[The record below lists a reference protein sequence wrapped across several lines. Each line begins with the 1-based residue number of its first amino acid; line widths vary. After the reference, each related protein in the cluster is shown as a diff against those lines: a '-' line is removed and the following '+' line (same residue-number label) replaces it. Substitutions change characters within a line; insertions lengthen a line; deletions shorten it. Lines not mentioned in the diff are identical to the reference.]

1 MAGHRQLFGGREDP
15 HPDVAATLGRQNERR
30 LGEVHLF
37 GDELHLLRRQFAGL
51 GEDGQLIAFEAAIG
65 EDVEVEVAVHGV
77 AVEDDRVP
85 RPLRRANQGVVWMSA
100 VTAAASVRLY
110 AVASRIGVATTRHAP
125 PPRSNALL
133 RTHASPGFP
142 LAVRYPVDTRRTL
155 VGETE
160 ERWRVAVR

>member
-1 MAGHRQLFGGREDP
+1 M
-15 HPDVAATLGRQNERR
+15 
-30 LGEVHLF
+30 
-37 GDELHLLRRQFAGL
+37 LRRQFAGL

-85 RPLRRANQGVVWMSA
+85 VRSARANQEVVWMSA
-100 VTAAASVRLY
+100 VTAAASC
-110 AVASRIGVATTRHAP
+110 VASR
-125 PPRSNALL
+125 L
-133 RTHASPGFP
+133 RRFP

-160 ERWRVAVR
+160 EGWRVAVR